1 MEQTWFYLIS
11 IASILSL
18 LLLRLLQQKPSSPK
32 ITPPSPPPLP
42 IIGHLHLIKQPL
54 HRTLEKLSQQYGPIF
69 TLRFGSRPVLILSSP
84 SAIEELF
91 SKNDLIFANRPRRL
105 AGKHIHY
112 NYTTIGSSSYGEH
125 WRDLRRLT
133 TLEIFSTTK
142 LNLFLGIRQE
152 EVRSLLRNLF
162 RSSRKS
168 FVKIEMKSRISTMLY
183 NTIMRILSGKR
194 YYGIDEE
201 DSEEAGE
208 FRDIIRNVSE
218 LSGAL
223 HLGDFVPSLRW
234 VDFGKLEKRM
244 LTTKKK
250 MDAIFQGLIDE
261 NRSEDTEVSHS
272 NGGKAKSMINSML
285 GLQNSDPQYYSDEI
299 IKGTILTNRIS
310 PNCPTSSSDDCT
322 IGGFQVERGTM
333 LFVNAWGIHRDPK
346 VWEDPTSFRP
356 ERFEGVEIEAYKLLP
371 FGIGRRSCP
380 GMGLANRVV
389 GLALATLIQC
399 FEWERISEELVDMC
413 EGQGVVISKA
423 KPLEAMCRARERM
436 VNVLSEL

>member
-1 MEQTWFYLIS
+1 MDQTWFYLIS
-11 IASILSL
+11 IAASILSL
-18 LLLRLLQQKPSSPK
+18 LLLKLLQQKPSSPK

-54 HRTLEKLSQQYGPIF
+54 HRTLEKLSQQYGPIL

-125 WRDLRRLT
+125 WRNLRRLT

-162 RSSRKS
+162 RISRKT
-168 FVKIEMKSRISTMLY
+168 FVKIKMKSRISTMLY

-201 DSEEAGE
+201 DSEEARE
-208 FRDIIRNVSE
+208 FREIIRNVSE
-218 LSGAL
+218 LSAAL
-223 HLGDFVPSLRW
+223 HLGDFVPCLRW

-272 NGGKAKSMINSML
+272 NGRKAKSMINSML

-299 IKGTILTNRIS
+299 IKGTI
-310 PNCPTSSSDDCT
+310 
-322 IGGFQVERGTM
+322 M
-333 LFVNAWGIHRDPK
+333 
-346 VWEDPTSFRP
+346 
-356 ERFEGVEIEAYKLLP
+356 
-371 FGIGRRSCP
+371 
-380 GMGLANRVV
+380 
-389 GLALATLIQC
+389 C
-399 FEWERISEELVDMC
+399 FEWERISEELVDMS
-413 EGQGVVISKA
+413 EGQGVSISKA

>member
-18 LLLRLLQQKPSSPK
+18 LLLKLLQQKPSSPK
-32 ITPPSPPPLP
+32 ITSPSPPSLP

-54 HRTLEKLSQQYGPIF
+54 HRTLENLSQQHGPIF
-69 TLRFGSRPVLILSSP
+69 TLRLGSRPVLVLSSP

-105 AGKHIHY
+105 AGKHIQY

-125 WRDLRRLT
+125 WRNLRRLT

-194 YYGIDEE
+194 YYVIDEE
-201 DSEEAGE
+201 DSEEARE

-218 LSGAL
+218 LSVAL
-223 HLGDFVPSLRW
+223 HLGDFVPCLRW

-261 NRSEDTEVSHS
+261 NRSEDTKVSHS

-299 IKGTILTNRIS
+299 IKGTIL
-310 PNCPTSSSDDCT
+310 
-322 IGGFQVERGTM
+322 V
-333 LFVNAWGIHRDPK
+333 
-346 VWEDPTSFRP
+346 
-356 ERFEGVEIEAYKLLP
+356 
-371 FGIGRRSCP
+371 
-380 GMGLANRVV
+380 
-389 GLALATLIQC
+389 
-399 FEWERISEELVDMC
+399 
-413 EGQGVVISKA
+413 
-423 KPLEAMCRARERM
+423 
-436 VNVLSEL
+436 